1 MRYLADAHALIWAV
15 QESPRLSTT
24 AREVLSTLGNEIFIS
39 AASGWEI
46 ATKFRLGKLPNTEVE
61 LLVYNF
67 PGSLR
72 RLGFRELPVTLDHSV
87 RAGLLPGAHRDPFD
101 RLLIAQA
108 QAENLILV
116 SNERAFDAYGVNRV
130 W

>member
-1 MRYLADAHALIWAV
+1 MEN
-15 QESPRLSTT
+15 Q
-24 AREVLSTLGNEIFIS
+24 IFIS

-46 ATKFRLGKLPNTEVE
+46 ATKFRLGKLRTTGVDQ
-61 LLVYNF
+61 LIADF

-72 RLGFRELPVTLDHSV
+72 RLGFHELPVTLDHSV
-87 RAGLLPGAHRDPFD
+87 RAGLLPGTHRDPFD

-116 SNERAFDAYGVNRV
+116 SNERVFDNYGVNRV